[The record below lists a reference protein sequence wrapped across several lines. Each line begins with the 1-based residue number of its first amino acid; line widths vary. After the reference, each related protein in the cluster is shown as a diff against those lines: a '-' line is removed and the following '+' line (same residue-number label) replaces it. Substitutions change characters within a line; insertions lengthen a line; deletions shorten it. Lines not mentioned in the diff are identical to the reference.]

1 MSERKNILFGDIIVL
16 DGKKQVKIKEAVFTE
31 GAELYKQQKILKI
44 LNYKIVGQTSITKS
58 YTEVKASDEK
68 RNNITGAY
76 E

>member
-1 MSERKNILFGDIIVL
+1 MEEKINILFGDIIVL
-16 DGKKQVKIKEAVFTE
+16 DGKNKLKIKNAVFKE
-31 GAELYKQQKILKI
+31 GDIYYKDRKIIEI
-44 LNYKIVGQTSITKS
+44 LSYKNVGQTSTIKS

>member
-1 MSERKNILFGDIIVL
+1 MEEKINILFGDIIVL
-16 DGKKQVKIKEAVFTE
+16 DGKNKLKIKNAVFKE
-31 GAELYKQQKILKI
+31 GDVYYKDRKIIEILY
-44 LNYKIVGQTSITKS
+44 YKNVGQTSTIKS

>member
-1 MSERKNILFGDIIVL
+1 MTKKNILYGDIVVI
-16 DGKKQVKIKEAVFTE
+16 DGKKEKTLKEVVFTE
-31 GAELYKQQKILKI
+31 GDTIYKKMIIKKILTF
-44 LNYKIVGQTSITKS
+44 KIVGQTNILKS

>member
-1 MSERKNILFGDIIVL
+1 MIRKNILFGDIIVIEKNK
-16 DGKKQVKIKEAVFTE
+16 DKNIKNAVFCE
-31 GAELYKQQKILKI
+31 GDLIYKNMPIKKILTF
-44 LNYKIVGQTSITKS
+44 KIVGQTNISKS

>member
-1 MSERKNILFGDIIVL
+1 MIKQNILYGDIIVI
-16 DGKKQVKIKEAVFTE
+16 DGKKEKTLKEVVFTE
-31 GAELYKQQKILKI
+31 GDTIYKKMIIKKILTF
-44 LNYKIVGQTSITKS
+44 KIVGQTNILKS

>member
-1 MSERKNILFGDIIVL
+1 MEEKVNILFGDIIVL
-16 DGKKQVKIKEAVFTE
+16 DGKNKLKIKNAVFKE
-31 GAELYKQQKILKI
+31 GDIYYKDKKIIEI
-44 LNYKIVGQTSITKS
+44 LSYKNVGQTSTIKS

>member
-1 MSERKNILFGDIIVL
+1 MII
-16 DGKKQVKIKEAVFTE
+16 K
-31 GAELYKQQKILKI
+31 KILTF
-44 LNYKIVGQTSITKS
+44 KIVGQTNISKS

>member
-1 MSERKNILFGDIIVL
+1 MTKKNILYGDIVVI
-16 DGKKQVKIKEAVFTE
+16 DGKKEKILKEVVFTE
-31 GAELYKQQKILKI
+31 GDTIYKKMIIKKILTF
-44 LNYKIVGQTSITKS
+44 KIVGQTNISKS

>member
-1 MSERKNILFGDIIVL
+1 MIKKNILYGDIVVI
-16 DGKKQVKIKEAVFTE
+16 DGKKEKTLKEVVFTE
-31 GAELYKQQKILKI
+31 GDTIYKKMIIKKILTF
-44 LNYKIVGQTSITKS
+44 KIVGQTNISKS

>member
-1 MSERKNILFGDIIVL
+1 MEKKVNILFGDIIVL
-16 DGKKQVKIKEAVFTE
+16 DGKNKLKIKNAVFKE
-31 GAELYKQQKILKI
+31 GDIYYKDKKIIEI
-44 LNYKIVGQTSITKS
+44 LSYKNVGQTSTIKS

>member
-1 MSERKNILFGDIIVL
+1 MIKKNILYGDIVVI
-16 DGKKQVKIKEAVFTE
+16 DGKKEKTLKEVVFTE
-31 GAELYKQQKILKI
+31 GDTIYKKMIIKKILTF
-44 LNYKIVGQTSITKS
+44 KIVGKTNILKS

>member
-1 MSERKNILFGDIIVL
+1 MNERKNILFGDIIIL
-16 DGKKQVKIKEAVFTE
+16 DGKKEVTIKEAVFTE
-31 GAELYKQQKILKI
+31 GVELYKQKQIIKILSF
-44 LNYKIVGQTSITKS
+44 KIVGQTSITKS

>member
-1 MSERKNILFGDIIVL
+1 MEERRNILFGEIIVF
-16 DGKKQVKIKEAVFTE
+16 DGNKNKSVKNAVWTE
-31 GAELYKQQKILKI
+31 GKDEYKKMKIVEVI
-44 LNYKIVGQTSITKS
+44 SFKIVGQTNPLKS

>member
-1 MSERKNILFGDIIVL
+1 MTKKNILYGDIVVI
-16 DGKKQVKIKEAVFTE
+16 DGKKEKTLQEVVFTE
-31 GAELYKQQKILKI
+31 GDTIYKKMIIKKILTF
-44 LNYKIVGQTSITKS
+44 KIVGQTNTSKS

>member
-1 MSERKNILFGDIIVL
+1 MEEKRNILFGDIIVL
-16 DGKKQVKIKEAVFTE
+16 DGKNKLKIKNAVFKE
-31 GAELYKQQKILKI
+31 GDVYYKDRKIIEI
-44 LNYKIVGQTSITKS
+44 LSYKNVGQTSTIKS

>member
-1 MSERKNILFGDIIVL
+1 MTKKNILYGDIIVI
-16 DGKKQVKIKEAVFTE
+16 DGKKEKTLKEVVFTE
-31 GAELYKQQKILKI
+31 GDTIYKKMIIKKILTF
-44 LNYKIVGQTSITKS
+44 KIVGQTNISKS